1 MIRNPKIPMRPED
14 VPQQRLYSAV
24 ELPSRPESFHGVI
37 DWMEPMPN
45 KARPKGSPRKTT
57 YLGSVEWATSVR
69 ETRFDSYYLNPRG
82 SYWLLW
88 IRWQD
93 DNDWKMVWRWTLYA
107 YGKQKDVAAKTAAI
121 YLLLDAWK
129 KEKERSDLEHY
140 FLIDEPGFLSI
151 AEISE
156 IGRQVWP
163 RKSSMESQNHGV

>member
-1 MIRNPKIPMRPED
+1 MVHNPKIPMRPED

-24 ELPSRPESFHGVI
+24 ELPPRPESFHGVI
-37 DWMEPMPN
+37 DWMERMPD
-45 KARPKGSPRKTT
+45 KVRPKGSPRKTT
-57 YLGSVEWATSVR
+57 YLGSVEWASSAR

-88 IRWQD
+88 NRWQD

-107 YGKQKDVAAKTAAI
+107 YGKKKGVAAKTAAL

-129 KEKERSDLEHY
+129 KEKEKSDLEHY

-163 RKSSMESQNHGV
+163 PKS